1 LARDLWSRV
10 IFHWR
15 TSLSALQFVF
25 QNLFALDRRP
35 GTAQVPAMLT
45 RFLPWRRPRINV
57 IEMHGLIA
65 PRPGAVS
72 AGTMAPLID
81 RAFRTARGQPVILD
95 IESPGGS
102 PVQSDLIAT
111 LVRRRADEH
120 KVRVHA
126 VIREVGAS
134 GGYWLACAADEI
146 HANPMSIVGSI
157 GVRGGGFGFP
167 DVLARIGIERR
178 LYTAGSN
185 KARLD
190 PFRPEKPEDVAF
202 VQDLLDA
209 LHERFKAWVRSRR
222 GDRLKADEAALF
234 DGSFMLGE
242 RALEVGLIDGFADI
256 DSLVR
261 KLGGDRMKS
270 RVLRPRRRGLLQR
283 LPRVAVDAL
292 FDAIEARRARIDLLP

>member
-1 LARDLWSRV
+1 MV
-10 IFHWR
+10 PMP
-15 TSLSALQFVF
+15 
-25 QNLFALDRRP
+25 LDRRI
-35 GTAQVPAMLT
+35 GTEQVGSMLN
-45 RFLPWRRPRINV
+45 RLLFWRRPRINV

-65 PRPGAVS
+65 PRPGALS
-72 AGTMAPLID
+72 AGSMAPLIE

-102 PVQSDLIAT
+102 PVQSDLIAE
-111 LVRRRADEH
+111 LIRRRADEH

-134 GGYWLACAADEI
+134 GGYWLACAADQI

-167 DVLARIGIERR
+167 DMLARLGVERR

-190 PFRPEKPEDVAF
+190 PFSPEKPEDIAF

-209 LHERFKAWVRSRR
+209 LHERFKSWVRARR
-222 GDRLKADEAALF
+222 GDRLKGDDEAVVF

-242 RALEVGLIDGFADI
+242 RALGFGLIDGFADI

-261 KLGGDRMKS
+261 RLGGE
-270 RVLRPRRRGLLQR
+270 RVKARVFRPRRRGLLAR
-283 LPRVAVDAL
+283 LPRLAIDEAM
-292 FDAIEARRARIDLLP
+292 DAIEERGWRINLR

>member
-1 LARDLWSRV
+1 MLNRL
-10 IFHWR
+10 
-15 TSLSALQFVF
+15 
-25 QNLFALDRRP
+25 LF
-35 GTAQVPAMLT
+35 
-45 RFLPWRRPRINV
+45 WRRPRINV

-65 PRPGAVS
+65 PRSGALG
-72 AGTMAPLID
+72 AGTMTPLID
-81 RAFRTARGQPVILD
+81 RAFRSARGQPVILD

-167 DVLARIGIERR
+167 DLLTRFGVERR
-178 LYTAGSN
+178 LYTSGAN

-190 PFRPEKPEDVAF
+190 PFSPEKPEDVAF

-209 LHERFKAWVRSRR
+209 LHERFKAWVRTRR
-222 GDRLKADEAALF
+222 GDRLKGDGAAVF

-242 RALEVGLIDGFADI
+242 RALGLGLIDGFADI
-256 DSLVR
+256 DGLVR

-270 RVLRPRRRGLLQR
+270 RVFRPRRRGLLAR
-283 LPRVAVDAL
+283 LPRLAVDAVV
-292 FDAIEARRARIDLLP
+292 DALEERGWRINLR